1 MKEIYTRRSMRK
13 FTGVPVSEDLIHQVI
28 KAGMNAPSGKNLQP
42 WHFYILKNKDLIH
55 RIVAENSV
63 RKPLEAAGF
72 GIMICGDLSITDNP
86 YYQFINCAAATQN
99 MLLEAESLGLAAC
112 WLGIAPRV
120 EDCERMRV
128 LCELP
133 EHILPMYMIALGY
146 GEYKKESNDRFLEDR
161 VHLLD

>member
-1 MKEIYTRRSMRK
+1 
-13 FTGVPVSEDLIHQVI
+13 
-28 KAGMNAPSGKNLQP
+28 
-42 WHFYILKNKDLIH
+42 
-55 RIVAENSV
+55 
-63 RKPLEAAGF
+63 
-72 GIMICGDLSITDNP
+72 MICGDLSIADNP